1 MTCFIMIGRSAELL
15 FHVTVLC
22 DIGLIWCF
30 EYVFWVKKNN
40 VMSILLDE

>member
-1 MTCFIMIGRSAELL
+1 MIGRSAELL

-30 EYVFWVKKNN
+30 ECFLGEKK
-40 VMSILLDE
+40 